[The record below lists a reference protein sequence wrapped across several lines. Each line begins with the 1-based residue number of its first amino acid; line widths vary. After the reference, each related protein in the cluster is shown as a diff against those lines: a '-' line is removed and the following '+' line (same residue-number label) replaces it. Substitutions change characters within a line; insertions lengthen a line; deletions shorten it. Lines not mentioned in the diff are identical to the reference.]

1 MIDFTYEDEFIKQ
14 NIPKA
19 AVWEQLAEELGEM
32 MHHAQKCARA
42 LRKENPTP
50 CEVQDEVLEAEKELG
65 DVLNCIRL
73 LDLHHDETE
82 MKVKMIR
89 WWHRVKTE
97 QESADE

>member
-1 MIDFTYEDEFIKQ
+1 MNFVYEDQFVKE

-32 MHHAQKCARA
+32 QHHALKAARA
-42 LRKENPTP
+42 LREDNPTP
-50 CEVQDEVLEAEKELG
+50 CHYSDEVLNCEGELG
-65 DVLNCIRL
+65 DVLNCVRL

-89 WWHRVKTE
+89 WWNRIKKE
-97 QESADE
+97 LEELEK